1 MKAKQKKDYDKNVA
15 IILKDID
22 SIKDNTDIQKIK
34 GYKTDE
40 NKKKGFTR
48 LYEELVK
55 DKKYSKFS
63 LKDDEETIKDV
74 FERLKASGLF

>member
-1 MKAKQKKDYDKNVA
+1 MQALKDKQKKDYEKNVA

-22 SIKDNTDIQKIK
+22 SIKDNADFKKIK

-48 LYEELVK
+48 LYRVGSPLLPAATRMRYAPCVAQSIG
-55 DKKYSKFS
+55 DH
-63 LKDDEETIKDV
+63 TP
-74 FERLKASGLF
+74 